1 MLLKAQN
8 NMKKIILMATMMVAA
23 LTASAQYDA
32 GTWSLNIRYGF
43 TGATMINTPDMDL
56 YSALGPSSPIAMPD
70 GSVEASATGRRT
82 IGLELERQLTKKF
95 SISGGLDWI
104 HAGTGWE
111 DHKWKVG
118 NVDYKLED
126 ASIKTY
132 YLAVPITANF
142 YVWKGLALHAGVQ
155 AAYLTGA
162 RREGKVTYDEDDC
175 DYSVSMGIS
184 GRSEFNKFDFSIP
197 VGISYEWGTHL
208 FFDAR
213 YNIGLTNV
221 GKDKTFEGK
230 DLKNAYLQLT
240 VGYKIKLSD

>member
-1 MLLKAQN
+1 
-8 NMKKIILMATMMVAA
+8 MKKFMLMATMMVAA

-32 GTWSLNIRYGF
+32 GTWSLNLRYGF
-43 TGATMINTPDMDL
+43 SGATMLNTPDMDV
-56 YSALGPSSPIAMPD
+56 YSALGPASPIAMPD
-70 GSVEASATGRRT
+70 GSVKASATGGHA

-104 HAGTGWE
+104 NAGTGWE
-111 DHKWKVG
+111 DHKWKAG

-142 YVWKGLALHAGVQ
+142 YVWKGLALHVGVQ
-155 AAYLTGA
+155 AAYLTAA
-162 RREGKVTYDEDDC
+162 RREGKVTYEDGDC

-184 GRSEFNKFDFSIP
+184 GRSEFNKFDLSIP
-197 VGISYEWGTHL
+197 VGLSYEWGNHL
-208 FFDAR
+208 FVDAR

-221 GKDKTFEGK
+221 TKDKTFEGK
-230 DLKNAYLQLT
+230 DLKNAYLQLS
-240 VGYKIKLSD
+240 VGYKFRLNH

>member
-70 GSVEASATGRRT
+70 GTVEASATGGRT

-208 FFDAR
+208 FVDAR

>member
-70 GSVEASATGRRT
+70 GSVEASATGGRT